1 MTPFKP
7 PLSAVLLLALTA
19 CAGAPT
25 RFYTLQPAGDPGVA
39 RSAYAGPP
47 FRVDAVHIPAT
58 LDRPELVRDLS
69 GDRFTVSDNAH
80 WAGPLGEL
88 FRRVLTQDLAARLPV
103 EAVVFPDAPK
113 PAGAGG
119 LVVDILDVTPQG
131 GAVVM
136 DVSWTVL
143 PAQGRTAQKTAPDP
157 IRQRTLRLSTPAVG
171 GSVNGAPA
179 ELSAL
184 AGQLAA
190 HIATD
195 LASPTR

>member
-7 PLSAVLLLALTA
+7 QLSAMLLLALTA

-25 RFYTLQPAGDPGVA
+25 RFYTLQPTSDSGAA
-39 RSAYAGPP
+39 RSPYAGPP
-47 FRVDAVHIPAT
+47 FRVDAVHIPAA

-103 EAVVFPDAPK
+103 DAVVFPDAPK
-113 PAGAGG
+113 PPGAGG

-131 GAVVM
+131 GAVMM
-136 DVSWTVL
+136 DVSWTLL
-143 PAQGRTAQKTAPDP
+143 PSQGRAAQKSAPDP
-157 IRQRTLRLSTPAVG
+157 MRQRTVRLSTPAVG
-171 GSVNGAPA
+171 GSVDGDAV

-184 AGQLAA
+184 AAQLAA
-190 HIATD
+190 NIVAD
-195 LASPTR
+195 LASPAR

>member
-1 MTPFKP
+1 MRPFKP
-7 PLSAVLLLALTA
+7 LLSAVLLLALTA
-19 CAGAPT
+19 CVGAPT
-25 RFYTLQPAGDPGVA
+25 RFYTLRPSGDPGVA

-47 FRVDAVHIPAT
+47 FRIDAVHIPAT

-103 EAVVFPDAPK
+103 DAVVFPDAPK

-136 DVSWTVL
+136 DVSWTLL
-143 PAQGRTAQKTAPDP
+143 PAQGHTARTGAPDP
-157 IRQRTLRLSTPAVG
+157 MRQRTVRLSTPAVG
-171 GSVNGAPA
+171 GSVSGDAM

-184 AGQLAA
+184 AAQLATN
-190 HIATD
+190 IAAD
-195 LASPTR
+195 LASPSR

>member
-1 MTPFKP
+1 MKPFKP
-7 PLSAVLLLALTA
+7 PLAALLLLALTA

-25 RFYTLQPAGDPGVA
+25 RFYTLQPAGDPGAA

-47 FRVDAVHIPAT
+47 FRVDAVHIPAA
-58 LDRPELVRDLS
+58 LDRPELVRDLP
-69 GDRFTVSDNAH
+69 GDRFVVSDNDH
-80 WAGPLGEL
+80 WAGPLGDL

-103 EAVVFPDAPK
+103 DAVVFPDAPK

-136 DVSWTVL
+136 DVSWTLL
-143 PAQGRTAQKTAPDP
+143 PFQGRSAGTRAPDAM
-157 IRQRTLRLSTPAVG
+157 RQRTVRLSTPAVG
-171 GSVNGAPA
+171 GSVNGNAM

-190 HIATD
+190 NIAAD
-195 LASPTR
+195 LAH